1 MDRREFLGM
10 SLGTS
15 LIPLLLSTPA
25 VAALNVPKPMSRLA
39 RQGMLPNVP
48 LVTHNNKPVRFYD
61 DLIYNKT
68 VLLNFFLVQ
77 CTEGRCPVAMHNLR
91 KVQDMLGER
100 MGRDI
105 IFLSITLQPLFDR
118 PDKLKAYAENIVGA
132 KPGWEFLTGK
142 PADIDLLRRSLGF
155 VDNDPDRD
163 QDLTNHTSMARY
175 GNDRL
180 ERWGMVSLRSSP
192 ANIASTFKWLTA

>member
-25 VAALNVPKPMSRLA
+25 MAALNVPKPMSRLA

-155 VDNDPDRD
+155 VDNDPARD